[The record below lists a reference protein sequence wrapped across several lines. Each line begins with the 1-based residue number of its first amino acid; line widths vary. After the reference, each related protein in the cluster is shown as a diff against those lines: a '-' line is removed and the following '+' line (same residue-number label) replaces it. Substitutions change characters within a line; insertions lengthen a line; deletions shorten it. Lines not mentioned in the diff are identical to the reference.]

1 MWTFENYGRPFNFT
15 NTTDSTTGLY
25 WIAQQTMMENKRAQ
39 EDIENLL
46 EMNTLPKANSR
57 MSSNLRQPRGT
68 TAAAVAAAVLGIGI
82 GAGDKL
88 LCFIKSVFDGC
99 DKRIA
104 RNQKYINLAMNY
116 LQYLTDHVQEF
127 TVQNNE
133 KLCHVQ
139 WTTSD

>member
-1 MWTFENYGRPFNFT
+1 MWTSENYGCPLNFT

-39 EDIENLL
+39 EDIENLRL

-68 TAAAVAAAVLGIGI
+68 TDAALAAAVLGI

-88 LCFIKSVFDGC
+88 LCFIKSVFGGC

-104 RNQKYINLAMNY
+104 RNQEYK
-116 LQYLTDHVQEF
+116 TS
-127 TVQNNE
+127 NE
-133 KLCHVQ
+133 LPPILDRSRGGVHCTK
-139 WTTSD
+139 